1 MKLNDRLYDERYLE
15 KIFDKKSEPLP
26 EEFKEKLELAS
37 KNANDKINFNNIIYN
52 QSNSLS
58 VETICGKKKKI
69 LKKN

>member
-1 MKLNDRLYDERYLE
+1 MKLSDRLYDERYLE
-15 KIFDKKSEPLP
+15 KIFDKKSEPLS

-52 QSNSLS
+52 QSNFLS